1 MRTPLICR
9 LIEIRN
15 SLDLAAKR
23 AAIAASHAMVIFN
36 APAAMLMLSADLA
49 PIAAVA
55 VPYANRVP
63 PTVESHM
70 LNPNTLAGAAVAV
83 ANVMTTVL
91 LIDPAGD
98 AAAPILTDTRVLN
111 GPSDAPSSV
120 GAPVANESQRC
131 AGCVTA
137 APPKHQSSKAFSKYE
152 VSGIRQW

>member
-1 MRTPLICR
+1 MHTPLICW
-9 LIEIRN
+9 LVYIGDAFN
-15 SLDLAAKR
+15 LTTQS

-36 APAAMLMLSADLA
+36 APAAMLMLSPDLA

-55 VPYANRVP
+55 VPYTNRVP

-98 AAAPILTDTRVLN
+98 AAAAILTDTRVLN

-131 AGCVTA
+131 VGCVTA
-137 APPKHQSSKAFSKYE
+137 APPKHQSSKAFSKYD
-152 VSGIRQW
+152 VKGIRQS